1 MSFSHNKYAV
11 EAPESVL
18 RESFE
23 QVLRNQGLTDEDIA
37 RLNDIGISNVIIL
50 ADVKECDLFP
60 GNMTA
65 TDVDLSW
72 LSDTKKC
79 QLLRLVYLAQEL
91 TKAEYKWLTAEE
103 RYQLF
108 LHGAVNFIT
117 VREQQLLE
125 ELMRQVE
132 HRANHWLATYIPDAQ
147 LKKLEELIE
156 WVRVGY

>member
-11 EAPESVL
+11 EAPQSVP

-37 RLNDIGISNVIIL
+37 RLNDIGISDVMIL

-60 GNMTA
+60 GNIPD

-117 VREQQLLE
+117 MREQQILE

-132 HRANHWLATYIPDAQ
+132 QSANGWLNLHIPDAQ
-147 LKKLEELIE
+147 LEKLEELIE
-156 WVRVGY
+156 WVRVWD